1 MVRSPKHQSRQNHQK
16 QEREG
21 KSMSNS
27 VTHEMAVERLRAAGA
42 DIVAEEVAAFR
53 NVDGNLGGWD
63 GWVKGK
69 YGHRI
74 IGIIWPEEQT
84 RG

>member
-1 MVRSPKHQSRQNHQK
+1 MPKIKTDVSPPPPPEN
-16 QEREG
+16 ENIG
-21 KSMSNS
+21 LSND
-27 VTHEMAVERLRAAGA
+27 VTHEMAVQRLRDAGA

-53 NVDGNLGGWD
+53 NRDGNLGGWD
-63 GWVKGK
+63 GWVRSK

-84 RG
+84 RS